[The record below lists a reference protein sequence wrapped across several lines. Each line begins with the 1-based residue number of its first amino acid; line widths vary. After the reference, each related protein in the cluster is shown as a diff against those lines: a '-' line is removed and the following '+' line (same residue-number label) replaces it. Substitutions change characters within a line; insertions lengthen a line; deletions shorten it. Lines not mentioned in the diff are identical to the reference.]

1 MAAPRFLPLDPPL
14 KIERVESR
22 DVGGEMLLVR
32 CSGSW
37 THASPARS
45 RPVLV
50 VRSRERAHRFPAL
63 PAPGPP
69 APGVWRAAFAVPAA
83 LRAALGVDLE
93 LELGGLVVALP
104 GAEAVEA
111 AFPPAPA
118 GVERRAE
125 QAERASREQ
134 AERADEAETLAAE
147 LAVRVAQLEERLAEL
162 EDETAAASGIELGL
176 LRAELERARQTAFAE
191 TRRREELEAELG
203 ADVHALTEEREA
215 LAAELAAVLDQR
227 DDLRLRVRELE
238 RHREPAVASA
248 LPELEIL
255 RRERALAA
263 ALAPTV
269 EPDLPAPSAAPPAS
283 PELTVPPPERAAPA
297 PPPDSAAP
305 SPEPAPPPEPSAA
318 PAPASPRLFQP
329 GPSSTRPRSP
339 GDSRRREPLPLPEGR
354 PAPFVRVPAPA
365 PEDFDHA
372 LARLRA
378 ARPEG
383 DADAPS
389 EEPRPGRWKRLL
401 ALLRPSRRRPD
412 RRS

>member
-1 MAAPRFLPLDPPL
+1 VVAAPRFLPLDPPL

-22 DVGGEMLLVR
+22 DVGGDMLLVR

-37 THASPARS
+37 THATPARS

-50 VRSRERAHRFPAL
+50 VRSRGRAHRFPAL
-63 PAPGPP
+63 PAPGPS

-93 LELGGLVVALP
+93 LELGGLVLALP
-104 GAEAVEA
+104 GAEGVED
-111 AFPPAPA
+111 AFPPALA

-147 LAVRVAQLEERLAEL
+147 LAVRVAQLEERLVEL
-162 EDETAAASGIELGL
+162 EDEATARSGIELGT
-176 LRAELERARQTAFAE
+176 LRVELERAHQTAFAE
-191 TRRREELEAELG
+191 TQRRQELEAELG
-203 ADVHALTEEREA
+203 AVVRALTEERQA

-248 LPELEIL
+248 LPALEIL

-263 ALAPTV
+263 GLAPV
-269 EPDLPAPSAAPPAS
+269 AEPDPAAPPAS
-283 PELTVPPPERAAPA
+283 PEPI

-305 SPEPAPPPEPSAA
+305 SPEPAPAPDPS
-318 PAPASPRLFQP
+318 
-329 GPSSTRPRSP
+329 
-339 GDSRRREPLPLPEGR
+339 PEGR
-354 PAPFVRVPAPA
+354 PAPFARVPAPA
-365 PEDFDHA
+365 AEDFDHA

-383 DADAPS
+383 ATDAPS
-389 EEPRPGRWKRLL
+389 EEPRRGLWERLL